1 MKKKM
6 VFIMG
11 GLENGGGERSLINL
25 LQLIDYGMYD
35 VDLILFKERGMLL
48 EQVPKEVN
56 ILSNLKELHFMYDN
70 SLKNT
75 FSLKKIRLSLV
86 HIIGT
91 IISKVRS
98 KSEFHKGQYR
108 WEHYY
113 KRVIPVFDKEY
124 DVGISY
130 LEGEPMLY
138 LVDKINAKRKIAWI
152 HTDYSKINSDKEMD
166 LKYLKKI
173 DKIVSISDMCV
184 NVLKNIFPSIST
196 KIVCLPNL
204 TSSKSINLL
213 ANKFYPEEYLKKE
226 DDIKL
231 LSIGRLV
238 KLKGFDIALEAA
250 QKLKERGIKFKWYIV
265 GDGVLRD
272 ELEEKKKELKLEE
285 FIFLGIRK
293 NPYPYLKYADII
305 VQPSRYEGK
314 SMVLDEAKILN
325 KPIVVTNYDTVHDQI
340 KEKEGIIVEIDA
352 ESLSKGIEKMI
363 YEKEKYTKYLN
374 KNEYGSEKEIL
385 KYYKLFNSID

>member
-11 GLENGGGERSLINL
+11 GLESGGGERSLINL